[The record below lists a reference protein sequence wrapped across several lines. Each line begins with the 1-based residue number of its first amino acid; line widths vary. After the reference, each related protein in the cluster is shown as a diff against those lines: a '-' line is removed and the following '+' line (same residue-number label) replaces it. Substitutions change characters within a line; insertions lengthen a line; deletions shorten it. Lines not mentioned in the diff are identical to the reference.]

1 MKVDT
6 VTSAAAGSNAMPV
19 MPPSAPGAAPA
30 STAAAAAAKQDAPP
44 PLTVEAARQAAAQIN
59 EFLKSSAASVEFTVD
74 GTSKHIIV
82 RVVDSETNKVLRQ
95 IPSEE
100 TLAIAHALD
109 RMSGLLFQQK
119 A

>member
-19 MPPSAPGAAPA
+19 
-30 STAAAAAAKQDAPP
+30 APP
-44 PLTVEAARQAAAQIN
+44 PAAAGAPGLAPAPAAATPDAQPALTVEAARQAAAQIN

-74 GTSKHIIV
+74 GNSNHIIV
-82 RVVDSETNKVLRQ
+82 RVVDSETNKLIRQ